1 VNPLPIKPDIKLNP
15 ALKHILKQMALSI
28 QDVREICQLIS
39 RQLGVGHS
47 EKVYQE
53 ALAAELRSR
62 GYTVEMERV
71 VPIMFSPTTGPDVCV
86 GYARLDILVH
96 STNGGQVVIEL
107 KAAASLSVPA
117 LRAQIQVYLKA
128 LREEYPGITGF
139 GVQFM
144 QPGTKEVGPNERVHV
159 IEEDDMPQLISGPL
173 ETVTLHV

>member
-1 VNPLPIKPDIKLNP
+1 
-15 ALKHILKQMALSI
+15 MAPSL
-28 QDVREICQLIS
+28 QELREICQLIS
-39 RQLGVGHS
+39 QQLGVGHS

-62 GYTVEMERV
+62 SYTVEMERV
-71 VPIMFSPTTGPDVCV
+71 VPIKFSPTTGPEVCV

-96 STNGGQVVIEL
+96 STNGAQVVIEL

-159 IEEDDMPQLISGPL
+159 IEEDDIPDVIEAPL
-173 ETVTLHV
+173 ETVTLLV